1 MTIKE
6 KETVEVYT
14 WRGRRPYSS
23 RKLAI
28 SEEECEEEN
37 MDENKLERD
46 TLTAA
51 AVSII
56 AQLAVHP
63 VGQTGSYKNTGL
75 EWAEAS

>member
-1 MTIKE
+1 MKS
-6 KETVEVYT
+6 YS

-37 MDENKLERD
+37 VDENKLVRD

-63 VGQTGSYKNTGL
+63 VGQTGSYRNTGL
-75 EWAEAS
+75 E

>member
-1 MTIKE
+1 MKS
-6 KETVEVYT
+6 YS

-56 AQLAVHP
+56 AQLAVHL
-63 VGQTGSYKNTGL
+63 VGQTGSYRNTGL
-75 EWAEAS
+75 E

>member
-1 MTIKE
+1 
-6 KETVEVYT
+6 
-14 WRGRRPYSS
+14 
-23 RKLAI
+23 
-28 SEEECEEEN
+28 

-56 AQLAVHP
+56 AQLAVHL

>member
-1 MTIKE
+1 MKS
-6 KETVEVYT
+6 YS

-37 MDENKLERD
+37 MDENKLVRV

-56 AQLAVHP
+56 AQLAVHL
-63 VGQTGSYKNTGL
+63 VGQTGSYRNTGL
-75 EWAEAS
+75 E

>member
-1 MTIKE
+1 MKS
-6 KETVEVYT
+6 YS

-37 MDENKLERD
+37 VDENKLVRD

-56 AQLAVHP
+56 AQLAVHL
-63 VGQTGSYKNTGL
+63 VGQTGSYRNTGL
-75 EWAEAS
+75 E